1 LHTEAGIDNMTA
13 TQYTD
18 AEIAELQLGWLI
30 REQDAPRQSTSGA
43 SARKQEIRR
52 NHRQETERMI
62 QEIEQQQQPT
72 L

>member
-1 LHTEAGIDNMTA
+1 MTA

-30 REQDAPRQSTSGA
+30 REQDADAQRDSHEQTL
-43 SARKQEIRR
+43 RDNYQE
-52 NHRQETERMI
+52 ETGRMI
-62 QEIEQQQQPT
+62 QDIEQQQQQSA